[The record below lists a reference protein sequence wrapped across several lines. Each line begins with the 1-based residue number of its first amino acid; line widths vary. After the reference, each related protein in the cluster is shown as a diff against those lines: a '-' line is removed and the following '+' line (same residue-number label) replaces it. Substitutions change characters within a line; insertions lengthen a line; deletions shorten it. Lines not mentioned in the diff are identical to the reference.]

1 MYGESKR
8 VARLTMS
15 VGLLMPCMLA
25 FALTTAAQG
34 WGAGASSSNKSPN
47 AAGKSSPPSG
57 KSAKSSKS
65 TKASRTGNKTTS
77 PGHEKGA
84 AAVAGTGGDSAAK
97 KGKRERRVNK
107 PTAEAK
113 SPDGPANKT
122 ENKSTASAVKPPR
135 ARRCDPEKEER
146 TDLSGTYNGTL
157 KYPAAGLD
165 GEATLAISGNHFTLT
180 SGSKTE
186 TGNITA
192 VTTCSYT
199 AVAMMFGEWRTPQ
212 PGDPVLPPLPM
223 LSLRAIRKGDQFRL
237 IASPSEKGVFS
248 FDSGQKK

>member
-8 VARLTMS
+8 VARLTVL

-25 FALTTAAQG
+25 VAVTAVAQG
-34 WGAGASSSNKSPN
+34 WGSGAGSSNKSPN
-47 AAGKSSPPSG
+47 AAGKSSAPSG
-57 KSAKSSKS
+57 NSAKSKSAK
-65 TKASRTGNKTTS
+65 TSRTGNKTTS
-77 PGHEKGA
+77 SKHEKGA
-84 AAVAGTGGDSAAK
+84 ARVAGTSSDSAAN

-107 PTAEAK
+107 PTAAAK
-113 SPDGPANKT
+113 SADSPANKP
-122 ENKSTASAVKPPR
+122 ENKSTASAAKPLR
-135 ARRCDPEKEER
+135 TGRCDPEKEER
-146 TDLSGTYNGTL
+146 TDLSGTYNGTV

-165 GEATLAISGNHFTLT
+165 GEAILAITGNHFTLT

-199 AVAMMFGEWRTPQ
+199 AVAMMFGEWKTPQ
-212 PGDPVLPPLPM
+212 LGDPVLPPLPM
-223 LSLRAIRKGDQFRL
+223 LSLRAIGKGDQFRL